1 MNNKGL
7 IIVRLMG
14 GLGNQM
20 FQWAL
25 AKRMSILNETE
36 VILDTSFLDTNIDGV
51 TKRNYS
57 LNKFTNIDALNTYNL
72 KNNGL
77 TTKIFTD
84 PETPKLP
91 DYDNQSNLYLNGY
104 FQSDFYFKDCA
115 EHIRKDF
122 KIPTNILDS
131 LRHITG
137 ENSISMHIRRTD
149 YLTSNGFHPVQNIKY
164 YEDALSLLGDYE
176 KILVFSD
183 DIQWCRENLKFE
195 RIEFIE
201 GNEDVVD
208 MWLMSLCRDNIIA
221 NSSFSWWGAWLNN
234 NTNKKV
240 IAPSNWFATQQTYI
254 IPNNWIKI

>member
-14 GLGNQM
+14 GMGNQM

-25 AKRMSILNETE
+25 AKRMSIINDTE
-36 VILDTSFLDTNIDGV
+36 VILDTSFLDANINGV

-57 LNKFTNIDALNTYNL
+57 LNKFTNIDALNIYNF

-84 PETPKLP
+84 PEIPKLP
-91 DYDNQSNLYLNGY
+91 DYDNNYNLYLNGY
-104 FQSDFYFKDCA
+104 FQSDIYFKDCD

-122 KIPTNILDS
+122 KIPTNISDI
-131 LRHITG
+131 LRKITG

-208 MWLMSLCRDNIIA
+208 IWLMSLCRDNIIA

-234 NTNKKV
+234 NPNKKV
-240 IAPSNWFATQQTYI
+240 IAPSNWFASQQTYI